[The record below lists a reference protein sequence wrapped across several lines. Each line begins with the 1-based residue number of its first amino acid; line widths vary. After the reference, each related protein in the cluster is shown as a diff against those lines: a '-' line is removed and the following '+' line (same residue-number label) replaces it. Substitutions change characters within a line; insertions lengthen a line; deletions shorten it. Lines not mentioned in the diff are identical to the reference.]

1 MTIKKTIA
9 IASAKGGVGKSTV
22 CSFLATVLSK
32 DSKVGIL
39 DADIYGPNQ
48 DILFDINDK
57 NIEVDKKNTD
67 RPYIPKKVDNI
78 SLNSLGFLLDKNAA
92 IWRGPMLSSAIN
104 QIYEKTNWDEL
115 DFLLI
120 DMPPGTGD
128 AYLTVCQKIVPDFVI
143 LVSTISKLSIADLRR
158 SEHVF
163 ASLNTKVLGIILNNI
178 HQSDDFQSFNL
189 ETENT
194 VLDRLEY
201 DKKFIDSTYPFDDLK
216 LDPLF
221 LNTIRKSKSMN
232 RFLLI
237 LLLSFPIFGEEIND
251 PFEDLNRDIFIFNE
265 KLDEKLLK
273 PAALTYRKVTPQFAR
288 TGVTNFFNNL
298 EEIDTTINQVLQGE
312 IKYAF
317 NDAGR
322 FVINST
328 IGLFGLIDVAS
339 KMGLE
344 KHEEDFGQTLG
355 VWGFDSGPYIMIPFL
370 GPSNPRDLLSRP
382 ISSFLSGTFA
392 MEDNDVKITLV
403 GIDALETRERLLDAE
418 TLIIGD
424 KYIFVKDAYIQS
436 REYEINN
443 GSTED
448 DEFLDDMEDIFGDD

>member
-1 MTIKKTIA
+1 
-9 IASAKGGVGKSTV
+9 
-22 CSFLATVLSK
+22 
-32 DSKVGIL
+32 
-39 DADIYGPNQ
+39 
-48 DILFDINDK
+48 
-57 NIEVDKKNTD
+57 
-67 RPYIPKKVDNI
+67 
-78 SLNSLGFLLDKNAA
+78 
-92 IWRGPMLSSAIN
+92 
-104 QIYEKTNWDEL
+104 
-115 DFLLI
+115 
-120 DMPPGTGD
+120 
-128 AYLTVCQKIVPDFVI
+128 
-143 LVSTISKLSIADLRR
+143 
-158 SEHVF
+158 
-163 ASLNTKVLGIILNNI
+163 
-178 HQSDDFQSFNL
+178 
-189 ETENT
+189 
-194 VLDRLEY
+194 
-201 DKKFIDSTYPFDDLK
+201 
-216 LDPLF
+216 
-221 LNTIRKSKSMN
+221 MN

-265 KLDEKLLK
+265 KLDEKFLK

-298 EEIDTTINQVLQGE
+298 EEIDTTINQILQGE

-344 KHEEDFGQTLG
+344 RHEEDFGQTLG

>member
-1 MTIKKTIA
+1 
-9 IASAKGGVGKSTV
+9 
-22 CSFLATVLSK
+22 
-32 DSKVGIL
+32 
-39 DADIYGPNQ
+39 
-48 DILFDINDK
+48 
-57 NIEVDKKNTD
+57 
-67 RPYIPKKVDNI
+67 
-78 SLNSLGFLLDKNAA
+78 
-92 IWRGPMLSSAIN
+92 
-104 QIYEKTNWDEL
+104 
-115 DFLLI
+115 
-120 DMPPGTGD
+120 
-128 AYLTVCQKIVPDFVI
+128 
-143 LVSTISKLSIADLRR
+143 
-158 SEHVF
+158 
-163 ASLNTKVLGIILNNI
+163 
-178 HQSDDFQSFNL
+178 
-189 ETENT
+189 
-194 VLDRLEY
+194 
-201 DKKFIDSTYPFDDLK
+201 
-216 LDPLF
+216 
-221 LNTIRKSKSMN
+221 MN

-251 PFEDLNRDIFIFNE
+251 PFENLNRDIFIFNE

-298 EEIDTTINQVLQGE
+298 KEIDTTINQVLQGE

-424 KYIFVKDAYIQS
+424 KYIFVKDAYVQS

-448 DEFLDDMEDIFGDD
+448 DEFLDDMDDIFGDD

>member
-1 MTIKKTIA
+1 
-9 IASAKGGVGKSTV
+9 
-22 CSFLATVLSK
+22 
-32 DSKVGIL
+32 
-39 DADIYGPNQ
+39 
-48 DILFDINDK
+48 
-57 NIEVDKKNTD
+57 
-67 RPYIPKKVDNI
+67 
-78 SLNSLGFLLDKNAA
+78 
-92 IWRGPMLSSAIN
+92 
-104 QIYEKTNWDEL
+104 
-115 DFLLI
+115 
-120 DMPPGTGD
+120 
-128 AYLTVCQKIVPDFVI
+128 
-143 LVSTISKLSIADLRR
+143 
-158 SEHVF
+158 
-163 ASLNTKVLGIILNNI
+163 
-178 HQSDDFQSFNL
+178 
-189 ETENT
+189 
-194 VLDRLEY
+194 
-201 DKKFIDSTYPFDDLK
+201 
-216 LDPLF
+216 
-221 LNTIRKSKSMN
+221 MN
-232 RFLLI
+232 K
-237 LLLSFPIFGEEIND
+237 LLLVLLFSFPIFGEEISD

-322 FVINST
+322 FVINTT

-344 KHEEDFGQTLG
+344 RHEEDFGQTLG
-355 VWGFDSGPYIMIPFL
+355 VWGIDSGPYIIIPFL

-392 MEDNDVKITLV
+392 MEDNDVKITLI

-424 KYIFVKDAYIQS
+424 KYIFIKDAYVQS

-448 DEFLDDMEDIFGDD
+448 DEFLDDMEDIFEDN

>member
-1 MTIKKTIA
+1 
-9 IASAKGGVGKSTV
+9 
-22 CSFLATVLSK
+22 
-32 DSKVGIL
+32 
-39 DADIYGPNQ
+39 
-48 DILFDINDK
+48 
-57 NIEVDKKNTD
+57 
-67 RPYIPKKVDNI
+67 
-78 SLNSLGFLLDKNAA
+78 
-92 IWRGPMLSSAIN
+92 
-104 QIYEKTNWDEL
+104 
-115 DFLLI
+115 
-120 DMPPGTGD
+120 
-128 AYLTVCQKIVPDFVI
+128 
-143 LVSTISKLSIADLRR
+143 
-158 SEHVF
+158 
-163 ASLNTKVLGIILNNI
+163 
-178 HQSDDFQSFNL
+178 
-189 ETENT
+189 
-194 VLDRLEY
+194 
-201 DKKFIDSTYPFDDLK
+201 
-216 LDPLF
+216 
-221 LNTIRKSKSMN
+221 MN

-392 MEDNDVKITLV
+392 MEDDDVKITLV

>member
-1 MTIKKTIA
+1 
-9 IASAKGGVGKSTV
+9 
-22 CSFLATVLSK
+22 
-32 DSKVGIL
+32 
-39 DADIYGPNQ
+39 
-48 DILFDINDK
+48 
-57 NIEVDKKNTD
+57 
-67 RPYIPKKVDNI
+67 
-78 SLNSLGFLLDKNAA
+78 
-92 IWRGPMLSSAIN
+92 
-104 QIYEKTNWDEL
+104 
-115 DFLLI
+115 
-120 DMPPGTGD
+120 
-128 AYLTVCQKIVPDFVI
+128 
-143 LVSTISKLSIADLRR
+143 
-158 SEHVF
+158 
-163 ASLNTKVLGIILNNI
+163 
-178 HQSDDFQSFNL
+178 
-189 ETENT
+189 
-194 VLDRLEY
+194 
-201 DKKFIDSTYPFDDLK
+201 
-216 LDPLF
+216 
-221 LNTIRKSKSMN
+221 MN
-232 RFLLI
+232 K
-237 LLLSFPIFGEEIND
+237 LLLVLLFSFPIFGEEIND

-265 KLDEKLLK
+265 RLDEKLLK

-322 FVINST
+322 FVINTT

-344 KHEEDFGQTLG
+344 RHEEDFGQTLG

-448 DEFLDDMEDIFGDD
+448 DEFLDDMDDIFGDN

>member
-1 MTIKKTIA
+1 M
-9 IASAKGGVGKSTV
+9 
-22 CSFLATVLSK
+22 
-32 DSKVGIL
+32 
-39 DADIYGPNQ
+39 
-48 DILFDINDK
+48 
-57 NIEVDKKNTD
+57 
-67 RPYIPKKVDNI
+67 
-78 SLNSLGFLLDKNAA
+78 
-92 IWRGPMLSSAIN
+92 
-104 QIYEKTNWDEL
+104 
-115 DFLLI
+115 
-120 DMPPGTGD
+120 
-128 AYLTVCQKIVPDFVI
+128 
-143 LVSTISKLSIADLRR
+143 
-158 SEHVF
+158 H
-163 ASLNTKVLGIILNNI
+163 
-178 HQSDDFQSFNL
+178 
-189 ETENT
+189 
-194 VLDRLEY
+194 
-201 DKKFIDSTYPFDDLK
+201 
-216 LDPLF
+216 
-221 LNTIRKSKSMN
+221 

-424 KYIFVKDAYIQS
+424 KYIFAVSYTHLRAHET
-436 REYEINN
+436 R
-443 GSTED
+443 
-448 DEFLDDMEDIFGDD
+448 

>member
-1 MTIKKTIA
+1 
-9 IASAKGGVGKSTV
+9 
-22 CSFLATVLSK
+22 
-32 DSKVGIL
+32 
-39 DADIYGPNQ
+39 
-48 DILFDINDK
+48 
-57 NIEVDKKNTD
+57 
-67 RPYIPKKVDNI
+67 
-78 SLNSLGFLLDKNAA
+78 
-92 IWRGPMLSSAIN
+92 
-104 QIYEKTNWDEL
+104 
-115 DFLLI
+115 
-120 DMPPGTGD
+120 
-128 AYLTVCQKIVPDFVI
+128 
-143 LVSTISKLSIADLRR
+143 
-158 SEHVF
+158 
-163 ASLNTKVLGIILNNI
+163 
-178 HQSDDFQSFNL
+178 
-189 ETENT
+189 
-194 VLDRLEY
+194 
-201 DKKFIDSTYPFDDLK
+201 
-216 LDPLF
+216 
-221 LNTIRKSKSMN
+221 MN

-237 LLLSFPIFGEEIND
+237 LLLSFPIFGDEIND

-322 FVINST
+322 FVINTT

-443 GSTED
+443 GSTDD

>member
-1 MTIKKTIA
+1 M
-9 IASAKGGVGKSTV
+9 
-22 CSFLATVLSK
+22 
-32 DSKVGIL
+32 D
-39 DADIYGPNQ
+39 
-48 DILFDINDK
+48 
-57 NIEVDKKNTD
+57 
-67 RPYIPKKVDNI
+67 
-78 SLNSLGFLLDKNAA
+78 
-92 IWRGPMLSSAIN
+92 
-104 QIYEKTNWDEL
+104 
-115 DFLLI
+115 
-120 DMPPGTGD
+120 
-128 AYLTVCQKIVPDFVI
+128 
-143 LVSTISKLSIADLRR
+143 
-158 SEHVF
+158 
-163 ASLNTKVLGIILNNI
+163 
-178 HQSDDFQSFNL
+178 
-189 ETENT
+189 
-194 VLDRLEY
+194 
-201 DKKFIDSTYPFDDLK
+201 
-216 LDPLF
+216 
-221 LNTIRKSKSMN
+221 

>member
-1 MTIKKTIA
+1 
-9 IASAKGGVGKSTV
+9 
-22 CSFLATVLSK
+22 
-32 DSKVGIL
+32 
-39 DADIYGPNQ
+39 
-48 DILFDINDK
+48 
-57 NIEVDKKNTD
+57 
-67 RPYIPKKVDNI
+67 
-78 SLNSLGFLLDKNAA
+78 
-92 IWRGPMLSSAIN
+92 
-104 QIYEKTNWDEL
+104 
-115 DFLLI
+115 
-120 DMPPGTGD
+120 
-128 AYLTVCQKIVPDFVI
+128 
-143 LVSTISKLSIADLRR
+143 
-158 SEHVF
+158 
-163 ASLNTKVLGIILNNI
+163 
-178 HQSDDFQSFNL
+178 
-189 ETENT
+189 
-194 VLDRLEY
+194 
-201 DKKFIDSTYPFDDLK
+201 
-216 LDPLF
+216 
-221 LNTIRKSKSMN
+221 MN

-443 GSTED
+443 GSSED

>member
-1 MTIKKTIA
+1 
-9 IASAKGGVGKSTV
+9 
-22 CSFLATVLSK
+22 
-32 DSKVGIL
+32 
-39 DADIYGPNQ
+39 
-48 DILFDINDK
+48 
-57 NIEVDKKNTD
+57 
-67 RPYIPKKVDNI
+67 
-78 SLNSLGFLLDKNAA
+78 
-92 IWRGPMLSSAIN
+92 
-104 QIYEKTNWDEL
+104 
-115 DFLLI
+115 
-120 DMPPGTGD
+120 
-128 AYLTVCQKIVPDFVI
+128 
-143 LVSTISKLSIADLRR
+143 
-158 SEHVF
+158 
-163 ASLNTKVLGIILNNI
+163 
-178 HQSDDFQSFNL
+178 
-189 ETENT
+189 
-194 VLDRLEY
+194 
-201 DKKFIDSTYPFDDLK
+201 
-216 LDPLF
+216 
-221 LNTIRKSKSMN
+221 MN
-232 RFLLI
+232 K
-237 LLLSFPIFGEEIND
+237 LLLVLLFSFPIFGEEISD

-322 FVINST
+322 FVINTT

-344 KHEEDFGQTLG
+344 RHEEDFGQTLG
-355 VWGFDSGPYIMIPFL
+355 VWGFNSGPYIMIPFL

-392 MEDNDVKITLV
+392 MEDNDVKITLI

-424 KYIFVKDAYIQS
+424 KYIFIKDAYVQS

-448 DEFLDDMEDIFGDD
+448 DEFLDDMEDIFEDN

>member
-1 MTIKKTIA
+1 M
-9 IASAKGGVGKSTV
+9 
-22 CSFLATVLSK
+22 
-32 DSKVGIL
+32 
-39 DADIYGPNQ
+39 
-48 DILFDINDK
+48 
-57 NIEVDKKNTD
+57 
-67 RPYIPKKVDNI
+67 
-78 SLNSLGFLLDKNAA
+78 
-92 IWRGPMLSSAIN
+92 
-104 QIYEKTNWDEL
+104 
-115 DFLLI
+115 
-120 DMPPGTGD
+120 
-128 AYLTVCQKIVPDFVI
+128 
-143 LVSTISKLSIADLRR
+143 
-158 SEHVF
+158 H
-163 ASLNTKVLGIILNNI
+163 
-178 HQSDDFQSFNL
+178 
-189 ETENT
+189 
-194 VLDRLEY
+194 
-201 DKKFIDSTYPFDDLK
+201 
-216 LDPLF
+216 
-221 LNTIRKSKSMN
+221 

-317 NDAGR
+317 NDASR

-328 IGLFGLIDVAS
+328 IGLLGLIDVAS

-344 KHEEDFGQTLG
+344 RHEEDFGQTLG
-355 VWGFDSGPYIMIPFL
+355 VWGFNSGPYIMIPFL

-392 MEDNDVKITLV
+392 MEDNDVKLTLI

-424 KYIFVKDAYIQS
+424 KYIFVKDAYVQS

-448 DEFLDDMEDIFGDD
+448 DEFLDDMDDIFGDD

>member
-1 MTIKKTIA
+1 
-9 IASAKGGVGKSTV
+9 
-22 CSFLATVLSK
+22 
-32 DSKVGIL
+32 
-39 DADIYGPNQ
+39 
-48 DILFDINDK
+48 
-57 NIEVDKKNTD
+57 
-67 RPYIPKKVDNI
+67 
-78 SLNSLGFLLDKNAA
+78 
-92 IWRGPMLSSAIN
+92 
-104 QIYEKTNWDEL
+104 
-115 DFLLI
+115 
-120 DMPPGTGD
+120 
-128 AYLTVCQKIVPDFVI
+128 
-143 LVSTISKLSIADLRR
+143 
-158 SEHVF
+158 
-163 ASLNTKVLGIILNNI
+163 
-178 HQSDDFQSFNL
+178 
-189 ETENT
+189 
-194 VLDRLEY
+194 
-201 DKKFIDSTYPFDDLK
+201 
-216 LDPLF
+216 
-221 LNTIRKSKSMN
+221 MN

-237 LLLSFPIFGEEIND
+237 LLLSFPMFGEEIND

-317 NDAGR
+317 NDASR

-328 IGLFGLIDVAS
+328 IGLLGLIDIAS
-339 KMGLE
+339 KMGLQR
-344 KHEEDFGQTLG
+344 HEEDFGQTLG
-355 VWGFDSGPYIMIPFL
+355 VWGFNSGPYIMIPFL

-392 MEDNDVKITLV
+392 MEDNDVKLTLV

-424 KYIFVKDAYIQS
+424 KYIFVKDAYVQS

-448 DEFLDDMEDIFGDD
+448 DEFLDDMDDIFGDN

>member
-1 MTIKKTIA
+1 
-9 IASAKGGVGKSTV
+9 
-22 CSFLATVLSK
+22 
-32 DSKVGIL
+32 
-39 DADIYGPNQ
+39 
-48 DILFDINDK
+48 
-57 NIEVDKKNTD
+57 
-67 RPYIPKKVDNI
+67 
-78 SLNSLGFLLDKNAA
+78 
-92 IWRGPMLSSAIN
+92 
-104 QIYEKTNWDEL
+104 
-115 DFLLI
+115 
-120 DMPPGTGD
+120 
-128 AYLTVCQKIVPDFVI
+128 
-143 LVSTISKLSIADLRR
+143 
-158 SEHVF
+158 
-163 ASLNTKVLGIILNNI
+163 
-178 HQSDDFQSFNL
+178 
-189 ETENT
+189 
-194 VLDRLEY
+194 
-201 DKKFIDSTYPFDDLK
+201 
-216 LDPLF
+216 
-221 LNTIRKSKSMN
+221 MN

-355 VWGFDSGPYIMIPFL
+355 VWGFNSGPYIMLPFL

-392 MEDNDVKITLV
+392 MEDDDVKLTLV

-443 GSTED
+443 GSTDD

>member
-1 MTIKKTIA
+1 M
-9 IASAKGGVGKSTV
+9 
-22 CSFLATVLSK
+22 
-32 DSKVGIL
+32 
-39 DADIYGPNQ
+39 
-48 DILFDINDK
+48 
-57 NIEVDKKNTD
+57 
-67 RPYIPKKVDNI
+67 
-78 SLNSLGFLLDKNAA
+78 
-92 IWRGPMLSSAIN
+92 
-104 QIYEKTNWDEL
+104 
-115 DFLLI
+115 
-120 DMPPGTGD
+120 
-128 AYLTVCQKIVPDFVI
+128 
-143 LVSTISKLSIADLRR
+143 
-158 SEHVF
+158 H
-163 ASLNTKVLGIILNNI
+163 
-178 HQSDDFQSFNL
+178 
-189 ETENT
+189 
-194 VLDRLEY
+194 
-201 DKKFIDSTYPFDDLK
+201 
-216 LDPLF
+216 
-221 LNTIRKSKSMN
+221 

-265 KLDEKLLK
+265 KLDERLLK

-355 VWGFDSGPYIMIPFL
+355 VWGFNSGPYIMIPFL

>member
-1 MTIKKTIA
+1 
-9 IASAKGGVGKSTV
+9 
-22 CSFLATVLSK
+22 
-32 DSKVGIL
+32 
-39 DADIYGPNQ
+39 
-48 DILFDINDK
+48 
-57 NIEVDKKNTD
+57 
-67 RPYIPKKVDNI
+67 
-78 SLNSLGFLLDKNAA
+78 
-92 IWRGPMLSSAIN
+92 
-104 QIYEKTNWDEL
+104 
-115 DFLLI
+115 
-120 DMPPGTGD
+120 
-128 AYLTVCQKIVPDFVI
+128 
-143 LVSTISKLSIADLRR
+143 
-158 SEHVF
+158 
-163 ASLNTKVLGIILNNI
+163 
-178 HQSDDFQSFNL
+178 
-189 ETENT
+189 
-194 VLDRLEY
+194 
-201 DKKFIDSTYPFDDLK
+201 
-216 LDPLF
+216 
-221 LNTIRKSKSMN
+221 MN

-322 FVINST
+322 FIINST

-344 KHEEDFGQTLG
+344 RHEEDFGQTLG

-448 DEFLDDMEDIFGDD
+448 DEFLDDMDDIFGDN

>member
-1 MTIKKTIA
+1 
-9 IASAKGGVGKSTV
+9 
-22 CSFLATVLSK
+22 
-32 DSKVGIL
+32 
-39 DADIYGPNQ
+39 
-48 DILFDINDK
+48 
-57 NIEVDKKNTD
+57 
-67 RPYIPKKVDNI
+67 
-78 SLNSLGFLLDKNAA
+78 
-92 IWRGPMLSSAIN
+92 
-104 QIYEKTNWDEL
+104 
-115 DFLLI
+115 
-120 DMPPGTGD
+120 
-128 AYLTVCQKIVPDFVI
+128 
-143 LVSTISKLSIADLRR
+143 
-158 SEHVF
+158 
-163 ASLNTKVLGIILNNI
+163 
-178 HQSDDFQSFNL
+178 
-189 ETENT
+189 
-194 VLDRLEY
+194 
-201 DKKFIDSTYPFDDLK
+201 
-216 LDPLF
+216 
-221 LNTIRKSKSMN
+221 MN

-328 IGLFGLIDVAS
+328 IGIFGLIDVAS

>member
-1 MTIKKTIA
+1 
-9 IASAKGGVGKSTV
+9 
-22 CSFLATVLSK
+22 
-32 DSKVGIL
+32 
-39 DADIYGPNQ
+39 
-48 DILFDINDK
+48 
-57 NIEVDKKNTD
+57 
-67 RPYIPKKVDNI
+67 
-78 SLNSLGFLLDKNAA
+78 
-92 IWRGPMLSSAIN
+92 
-104 QIYEKTNWDEL
+104 
-115 DFLLI
+115 
-120 DMPPGTGD
+120 
-128 AYLTVCQKIVPDFVI
+128 
-143 LVSTISKLSIADLRR
+143 
-158 SEHVF
+158 
-163 ASLNTKVLGIILNNI
+163 
-178 HQSDDFQSFNL
+178 
-189 ETENT
+189 
-194 VLDRLEY
+194 
-201 DKKFIDSTYPFDDLK
+201 
-216 LDPLF
+216 
-221 LNTIRKSKSMN
+221 MN

-344 KHEEDFGQTLG
+344 KHEEDFRQTLG

>member
-1 MTIKKTIA
+1 
-9 IASAKGGVGKSTV
+9 
-22 CSFLATVLSK
+22 
-32 DSKVGIL
+32 
-39 DADIYGPNQ
+39 
-48 DILFDINDK
+48 
-57 NIEVDKKNTD
+57 
-67 RPYIPKKVDNI
+67 
-78 SLNSLGFLLDKNAA
+78 
-92 IWRGPMLSSAIN
+92 
-104 QIYEKTNWDEL
+104 
-115 DFLLI
+115 
-120 DMPPGTGD
+120 
-128 AYLTVCQKIVPDFVI
+128 
-143 LVSTISKLSIADLRR
+143 
-158 SEHVF
+158 
-163 ASLNTKVLGIILNNI
+163 
-178 HQSDDFQSFNL
+178 
-189 ETENT
+189 
-194 VLDRLEY
+194 
-201 DKKFIDSTYPFDDLK
+201 
-216 LDPLF
+216 
-221 LNTIRKSKSMN
+221 MN

-317 NDAGR
+317 NDASR

-328 IGLFGLIDVAS
+328 IGLLGLIDVAS

-355 VWGFDSGPYIMIPFL
+355 VWGFNSGPYIMIPFL

-448 DEFLDDMEDIFGDD
+448 DEFLDDMDDIFGDD

>member
-1 MTIKKTIA
+1 M
-9 IASAKGGVGKSTV
+9 
-22 CSFLATVLSK
+22 
-32 DSKVGIL
+32 
-39 DADIYGPNQ
+39 
-48 DILFDINDK
+48 
-57 NIEVDKKNTD
+57 
-67 RPYIPKKVDNI
+67 
-78 SLNSLGFLLDKNAA
+78 
-92 IWRGPMLSSAIN
+92 
-104 QIYEKTNWDEL
+104 
-115 DFLLI
+115 
-120 DMPPGTGD
+120 
-128 AYLTVCQKIVPDFVI
+128 
-143 LVSTISKLSIADLRR
+143 
-158 SEHVF
+158 H
-163 ASLNTKVLGIILNNI
+163 
-178 HQSDDFQSFNL
+178 
-189 ETENT
+189 
-194 VLDRLEY
+194 
-201 DKKFIDSTYPFDDLK
+201 
-216 LDPLF
+216 
-221 LNTIRKSKSMN
+221 

-344 KHEEDFGQTLG
+344 RHEEDFGQTLG
-355 VWGFDSGPYIMIPFL
+355 VWGFDSGPYIMLPFL

>member
-1 MTIKKTIA
+1 
-9 IASAKGGVGKSTV
+9 
-22 CSFLATVLSK
+22 
-32 DSKVGIL
+32 
-39 DADIYGPNQ
+39 
-48 DILFDINDK
+48 
-57 NIEVDKKNTD
+57 
-67 RPYIPKKVDNI
+67 
-78 SLNSLGFLLDKNAA
+78 
-92 IWRGPMLSSAIN
+92 
-104 QIYEKTNWDEL
+104 
-115 DFLLI
+115 
-120 DMPPGTGD
+120 
-128 AYLTVCQKIVPDFVI
+128 
-143 LVSTISKLSIADLRR
+143 
-158 SEHVF
+158 
-163 ASLNTKVLGIILNNI
+163 
-178 HQSDDFQSFNL
+178 
-189 ETENT
+189 
-194 VLDRLEY
+194 
-201 DKKFIDSTYPFDDLK
+201 
-216 LDPLF
+216 
-221 LNTIRKSKSMN
+221 MN
-232 RFLLI
+232 RFLLV

>member
-1 MTIKKTIA
+1 
-9 IASAKGGVGKSTV
+9 
-22 CSFLATVLSK
+22 
-32 DSKVGIL
+32 
-39 DADIYGPNQ
+39 
-48 DILFDINDK
+48 
-57 NIEVDKKNTD
+57 
-67 RPYIPKKVDNI
+67 
-78 SLNSLGFLLDKNAA
+78 
-92 IWRGPMLSSAIN
+92 
-104 QIYEKTNWDEL
+104 
-115 DFLLI
+115 
-120 DMPPGTGD
+120 
-128 AYLTVCQKIVPDFVI
+128 
-143 LVSTISKLSIADLRR
+143 
-158 SEHVF
+158 
-163 ASLNTKVLGIILNNI
+163 
-178 HQSDDFQSFNL
+178 
-189 ETENT
+189 
-194 VLDRLEY
+194 
-201 DKKFIDSTYPFDDLK
+201 
-216 LDPLF
+216 
-221 LNTIRKSKSMN
+221 MN

-344 KHEEDFGQTLG
+344 RHDEDFGQTLG

-443 GSTED
+443 GSTDD

>member
-1 MTIKKTIA
+1 M
-9 IASAKGGVGKSTV
+9 
-22 CSFLATVLSK
+22 F
-32 DSKVGIL
+32 
-39 DADIYGPNQ
+39 
-48 DILFDINDK
+48 
-57 NIEVDKKNTD
+57 
-67 RPYIPKKVDNI
+67 
-78 SLNSLGFLLDKNAA
+78 
-92 IWRGPMLSSAIN
+92 
-104 QIYEKTNWDEL
+104 
-115 DFLLI
+115 
-120 DMPPGTGD
+120 
-128 AYLTVCQKIVPDFVI
+128 
-143 LVSTISKLSIADLRR
+143 
-158 SEHVF
+158 
-163 ASLNTKVLGIILNNI
+163 
-178 HQSDDFQSFNL
+178 
-189 ETENT
+189 
-194 VLDRLEY
+194 
-201 DKKFIDSTYPFDDLK
+201 
-216 LDPLF
+216 
-221 LNTIRKSKSMN
+221 
-232 RFLLI
+232 RFLFV
-237 LLLSFPIFGEEIND
+237 LLFSLPVFSEEISD

-273 PAALTYRKVTPQFAR
+273 PAAIAYRKVTPQFAR
-288 TGVTNFFNNL
+288 SGVTNFFNNL

-322 FVINST
+322 FVINTT

-344 KHEEDFGQTLG
+344 RHEEDFGQTLG

-392 MEDNDVKITLV
+392 MEDDDVKITLV

-424 KYIFVKDAYIQS
+424 KYIFVKDAYVQS

-448 DEFLDDMEDIFGDD
+448 DEFLDDMEDIFGDN

>member
-1 MTIKKTIA
+1 MI
-9 IASAKGGVGKSTV
+9 
-22 CSFLATVLSK
+22 
-32 DSKVGIL
+32 
-39 DADIYGPNQ
+39 
-48 DILFDINDK
+48 
-57 NIEVDKKNTD
+57 
-67 RPYIPKKVDNI
+67 
-78 SLNSLGFLLDKNAA
+78 
-92 IWRGPMLSSAIN
+92 
-104 QIYEKTNWDEL
+104 
-115 DFLLI
+115 
-120 DMPPGTGD
+120 
-128 AYLTVCQKIVPDFVI
+128 
-143 LVSTISKLSIADLRR
+143 
-158 SEHVF
+158 
-163 ASLNTKVLGIILNNI
+163 
-178 HQSDDFQSFNL
+178 
-189 ETENT
+189 
-194 VLDRLEY
+194 
-201 DKKFIDSTYPFDDLK
+201 
-216 LDPLF
+216 
-221 LNTIRKSKSMN
+221 
-232 RFLLI
+232 RFLFV
-237 LLLSFPIFGEEIND
+237 LLFSFSVFSEEISD

-273 PAALTYRKVTPQFAR
+273 PAAIAYRKVTPQFAR
-288 TGVTNFFNNL
+288 SGVTNFFNNL

-322 FVINST
+322 FVINTT

-344 KHEEDFGQTLG
+344 RHEEDFGQTLG

-392 MEDNDVKITLV
+392 MEDDDVKITLV

-424 KYIFVKDAYIQS
+424 KYIFVKDAYVQS

-448 DEFLDDMEDIFGDD
+448 DEFLDDMEDIFGDN

>member
-1 MTIKKTIA
+1 
-9 IASAKGGVGKSTV
+9 
-22 CSFLATVLSK
+22 
-32 DSKVGIL
+32 
-39 DADIYGPNQ
+39 
-48 DILFDINDK
+48 
-57 NIEVDKKNTD
+57 
-67 RPYIPKKVDNI
+67 
-78 SLNSLGFLLDKNAA
+78 
-92 IWRGPMLSSAIN
+92 
-104 QIYEKTNWDEL
+104 
-115 DFLLI
+115 
-120 DMPPGTGD
+120 
-128 AYLTVCQKIVPDFVI
+128 
-143 LVSTISKLSIADLRR
+143 
-158 SEHVF
+158 
-163 ASLNTKVLGIILNNI
+163 
-178 HQSDDFQSFNL
+178 
-189 ETENT
+189 
-194 VLDRLEY
+194 
-201 DKKFIDSTYPFDDLK
+201 
-216 LDPLF
+216 
-221 LNTIRKSKSMN
+221 MN
-232 RFLLI
+232 K
-237 LLLSFPIFGEEIND
+237 LLLVLLFSFPIFGEEISD

-298 EEIDTTINQVLQGE
+298 DEIDTTINQVLQGE

-322 FVINST
+322 FVINTT

-344 KHEEDFGQTLG
+344 RHEEDFGQTLG

>member
-1 MTIKKTIA
+1 
-9 IASAKGGVGKSTV
+9 
-22 CSFLATVLSK
+22 
-32 DSKVGIL
+32 
-39 DADIYGPNQ
+39 
-48 DILFDINDK
+48 
-57 NIEVDKKNTD
+57 
-67 RPYIPKKVDNI
+67 
-78 SLNSLGFLLDKNAA
+78 
-92 IWRGPMLSSAIN
+92 
-104 QIYEKTNWDEL
+104 
-115 DFLLI
+115 
-120 DMPPGTGD
+120 
-128 AYLTVCQKIVPDFVI
+128 
-143 LVSTISKLSIADLRR
+143 
-158 SEHVF
+158 
-163 ASLNTKVLGIILNNI
+163 
-178 HQSDDFQSFNL
+178 
-189 ETENT
+189 
-194 VLDRLEY
+194 
-201 DKKFIDSTYPFDDLK
+201 
-216 LDPLF
+216 
-221 LNTIRKSKSMN
+221 MN

-237 LLLSFPIFGEEIND
+237 LLLSFPIFGEEIDD

-298 EEIDTTINQVLQGE
+298 EEIDTTINQLLQGE

-424 KYIFVKDAYIQS
+424 KYIFVTDAYIQS

-448 DEFLDDMEDIFGDD
+448 DEFLDDMDDIFGDD

>member
-1 MTIKKTIA
+1 
-9 IASAKGGVGKSTV
+9 
-22 CSFLATVLSK
+22 
-32 DSKVGIL
+32 
-39 DADIYGPNQ
+39 
-48 DILFDINDK
+48 
-57 NIEVDKKNTD
+57 
-67 RPYIPKKVDNI
+67 
-78 SLNSLGFLLDKNAA
+78 
-92 IWRGPMLSSAIN
+92 
-104 QIYEKTNWDEL
+104 
-115 DFLLI
+115 
-120 DMPPGTGD
+120 
-128 AYLTVCQKIVPDFVI
+128 
-143 LVSTISKLSIADLRR
+143 
-158 SEHVF
+158 
-163 ASLNTKVLGIILNNI
+163 
-178 HQSDDFQSFNL
+178 
-189 ETENT
+189 
-194 VLDRLEY
+194 
-201 DKKFIDSTYPFDDLK
+201 
-216 LDPLF
+216 
-221 LNTIRKSKSMN
+221 MN
-232 RFLLI
+232 RFLLF

-273 PAALTYRKVTPQFAR
+273 PVALTYRKVTPQFAR

-339 KMGLE
+339 KIGLE
-344 KHEEDFGQTLG
+344 RHEEDFGQTLG
-355 VWGFDSGPYIMIPFL
+355 VWGFNSGTYIMIPFL
-370 GPSNPRDLLSRP
+370 GPSNTRDLLSRP

-392 MEDNDVKITLV
+392 MEDNDVKLTLV

-424 KYIFVKDAYIQS
+424 KYIFVKDAYLQS

>member
-1 MTIKKTIA
+1 M
-9 IASAKGGVGKSTV
+9 
-22 CSFLATVLSK
+22 
-32 DSKVGIL
+32 
-39 DADIYGPNQ
+39 
-48 DILFDINDK
+48 
-57 NIEVDKKNTD
+57 
-67 RPYIPKKVDNI
+67 
-78 SLNSLGFLLDKNAA
+78 
-92 IWRGPMLSSAIN
+92 
-104 QIYEKTNWDEL
+104 
-115 DFLLI
+115 
-120 DMPPGTGD
+120 
-128 AYLTVCQKIVPDFVI
+128 
-143 LVSTISKLSIADLRR
+143 
-158 SEHVF
+158 H
-163 ASLNTKVLGIILNNI
+163 
-178 HQSDDFQSFNL
+178 
-189 ETENT
+189 
-194 VLDRLEY
+194 
-201 DKKFIDSTYPFDDLK
+201 
-216 LDPLF
+216 
-221 LNTIRKSKSMN
+221 

-251 PFEDLNRDIFIFNE
+251 PFEDLNRDIFSFNE

-443 GSTED
+443 GSTDD

>member
-1 MTIKKTIA
+1 M
-9 IASAKGGVGKSTV
+9 
-22 CSFLATVLSK
+22 
-32 DSKVGIL
+32 
-39 DADIYGPNQ
+39 
-48 DILFDINDK
+48 
-57 NIEVDKKNTD
+57 
-67 RPYIPKKVDNI
+67 
-78 SLNSLGFLLDKNAA
+78 
-92 IWRGPMLSSAIN
+92 
-104 QIYEKTNWDEL
+104 
-115 DFLLI
+115 
-120 DMPPGTGD
+120 
-128 AYLTVCQKIVPDFVI
+128 
-143 LVSTISKLSIADLRR
+143 
-158 SEHVF
+158 H
-163 ASLNTKVLGIILNNI
+163 
-178 HQSDDFQSFNL
+178 
-189 ETENT
+189 
-194 VLDRLEY
+194 
-201 DKKFIDSTYPFDDLK
+201 
-216 LDPLF
+216 
-221 LNTIRKSKSMN
+221 

-237 LLLSFPIFGEEIND
+237 LLLAFPIFGEEIND